1 MIENIQTLG
10 LKDMHRMQ
18 VQALMEFV
26 GTTIDL
32 AARTNDKI
40 IMDDV
45 EAMSDELIKLF
56 GGVGVRVQ
64 VEETTDPNSPD

>member
-1 MIENIQTLG
+1 MIEKIQALG

-26 GTTIDL
+26 GTAIEL
-32 AARTNDKI
+32 AARTNDTI
-40 IMDDV
+40 IMEDV

-56 GGVGVRVQ
+56 GGVGVRVE
-64 VEETTDPNSPD
+64 VEENKPPNSLN

>member
-26 GTTIDL
+26 GTAIDL
-32 AARTNDKI
+32 AAPTNDTI
-40 IMDDV
+40 IMEDV

-56 GGVGVRVQ
+56 GGVGVRVT

>member
-18 VQALMEFV
+18 VQALMKFL
-26 GTTIDL
+26 GTAIEL
-32 AARTNDKI
+32 AARTNDTI
-40 IMDDV
+40 IMEDV

-56 GGVGVRVQ
+56 GGVGVRVMLRARTQ
-64 VEETTDPNSPD
+64 L

>member
-26 GTTIDL
+26 GTAIEL
-32 AARTNDKI
+32 AARTNDTI
-40 IMDDV
+40 IMEDV

-56 GGVGVRVQ
+56 GGVGVRVT

>member
-1 MIENIQTLG
+1 MIEKFQTLG

-26 GTTIDL
+26 GTTIEL

-64 VEETTDPNSPD
+64 VEETTQPNSPD

>member
-1 MIENIQTLG
+1 MIEKIQTLG

-26 GTTIDL
+26 GTAIEL

-64 VEETTDPNSPD
+64 VEETTQPNSPD

>member
-1 MIENIQTLG
+1 
-10 LKDMHRMQ
+10 MHRMQ

-26 GTTIDL
+26 GKTIEL

-56 GGVGVRVQ
+56 GGVGVRVHL
-64 VEETTDPNSPD
+64 EDPPPPGSKD

>member
-1 MIENIQTLG
+1 MIERIGSVG

-26 GTTIDL
+26 GTTIEL
-32 AARTNDKI
+32 AARTNDTV
-40 IMDDV
+40 IMDDD

-56 GGVGVRVQ
+56 GGVGVRVHL
-64 VEETTDPNSPD
+64 EEATHPNSTD